1 VNSTAVSATPA
12 TTKFMLFS
20 YYFFRNNNKCYHLI
34 IHPSRQPTHRLV
46 FPLSPLHLVNFHFP
60 LSPLH
65 LVNFHFPLSSLHLVN
80 FHFPFYLRIR
90 RKMLANG
97 RWPNHRRHT
106 VVRSSPRPALQ
117 SVHRRCRADDET
129 YRYTYKSATVCKYAS
144 TRAQIL
150 ETFHTSKVKNRS
162 LSRITSAPTH
172 KAVKAQTHLNPKS
185 IAESGPPPGD
195 ACPKRGWLSS
205 YPIPNSSILSWT
217 GASVDPSTRALWW
230 LPGLTDQWSRVHA
243 WQPQES
249 MSWID

>member
-1 VNSTAVSATPA
+1 MNSTAVSATPA

-46 FPLSPLHLVNFHFP
+46 LP

-97 RWPNHRRHT
+97 RWPNHRRHA

-117 SVHRRCRADDET
+117 SVHRRCRADNET
-129 YRYTYKSATVCKYAS
+129 YRYTFKSATVCKCAS

-150 ETFHTSKVKNRS
+150 ETFHTSKVK
-162 LSRITSAPTH
+162 
-172 KAVKAQTHLNPKS
+172 
-185 IAESGPPPGD
+185 
-195 ACPKRGWLSS
+195 
-205 YPIPNSSILSWT
+205 
-217 GASVDPSTRALWW
+217 
-230 LPGLTDQWSRVHA
+230 
-243 WQPQES
+243 
-249 MSWID
+249 IDH